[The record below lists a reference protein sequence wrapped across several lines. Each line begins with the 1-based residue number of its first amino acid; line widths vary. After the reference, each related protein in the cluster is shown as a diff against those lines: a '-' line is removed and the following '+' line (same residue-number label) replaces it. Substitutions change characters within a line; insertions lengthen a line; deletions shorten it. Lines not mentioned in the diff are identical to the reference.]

1 MRGVIQVKTK
11 GLQDDYFISSGP
23 DSIHFFKQIYK
34 KHVNFSVEPVKTVF
48 NTAPVFGGKCSIT
61 LPNAGDLVNKMYLYV
76 TLPPLVKTS
85 GDFAGWTNSVGYAMI
100 ESIEL
105 TVNGLLVDK
114 TTGLLMEIENEL
126 TKKRGEEDKLVGKYL
141 HLPLL
146 KTNAVTETKYIIPL
160 NLWFNQQ
167 LSNSLPLISLYHS
180 EVKITITFN
189 TFDRCI
195 TYDGVTPPIPV
206 NITEAYIVS
215 DYIYLDDVE
224 RYQYKINS
232 HAFLIQQNQYVLGE
246 SIGQSGVFIS
256 DLPFINPVY
265 ELLFVIREEESEN
278 NNDWFNYSRRNTIV
292 NTKVHGMV
300 KEAKLMLD
308 NFERTDFL
316 SEETLVTLNSSKYH
330 TNTTDKH
337 IYTMPFCDNPESYQP
352 SGYINMSMFDTVR
365 LVCNL
370 KENIPASR
378 AYIFAKNWN
387 IVTISEG
394 FLRVEWIA

>member
-23 DSIHFFKQIYK
+23 DSIHFFKQVYK

-48 NTAPVFGGKCSIT
+48 NTAPVFGGKCHIT

-85 GDFAGWTNSVGYAMI
+85 GDFTGWTNSIGYAII

-105 TVNGLLVDK
+105 TINGVLVDK
-114 TTGLLMEIENEL
+114 TNGLLMEIENEL
-126 TKKRGEEDKLVGKYL
+126 TKKRDKEDKLVGKYL

-146 KTNAVTETKYIIPL
+146 ETNATTETKYIIPITM
-160 NLWFNQQ
+160 WFNKQ
-167 LSNSLPLISLYHS
+167 LSNSLPLISLYNS
-180 EVKITITFN
+180 EVKLTITFN
-189 TFDRCI
+189 TFDKCV

-206 NITEAYIVS
+206 NIKEAYIVS
-215 DYIYLDDVE
+215 DYIYLDDLE

-232 HAFLIQQNQYVLGE
+232 HTFLIQQNQYVLGE
-246 SIGQSGVFIS
+246 SVGQSGVFIS

-265 ELLFVIREEESEN
+265 ELLFVFREEESET
-278 NNDWFNYSRRNTIV
+278 NNDWFNYSRRNTVV
-292 NTKVHGMV
+292 NTKVHGMIR
-300 KEAKLMLD
+300 EAKLMLD

-337 IYTMPFCDNPESYQP
+337 VYTMCFCDNPESYQP

-387 IVTISEG
+387 IVTISDG
-394 FLRVEWIA
+394 FLRIEWIA